1 MTDDEPCET
10 FKVLKSSAA
19 EVHCWAAGSLAF
31 SFPTFGTWLSRLVA
45 NMRKMMMKMSMRI
58 SGWCVISSSSSA
70 AGVCALV
77 NDDGWKEAIGQLRSG
92 DGNNRDGSK
101 PVVVVVL
108 LLLLLLPLSMVA
120 GRHHRTLRAPGD
132 LPCLSAAAAVDATHW
147 SSVTVAQCRF
157 SLLSSL
163 LTHLPMSCATAASTA
178 ALSTISSSSSSPPI
192 TISHQ
197 LLEAMC

>member
-1 MTDDEPCET
+1 MMTDDEPCET

-19 EVHCWAAGSLAF
+19 EVHCWAASSLAF

-58 SGWCVISSSSSA
+58 SKWCVISSSSSA
-70 AGVCALV
+70 AGVCVLV

-108 LLLLLLPLSMVA
+108 LLLLLPLSMVA

-132 LPCLSAAAAVDATHW
+132 LPCFSAAAVDATHW
-147 SSVTVAQCRF
+147 SSVTVA
-157 SLLSSL
+157 
-163 LTHLPMSCATAASTA
+163 
-178 ALSTISSSSSSPPI
+178 
-192 TISHQ
+192 
-197 LLEAMC
+197 